1 MESTPTP
8 TPIDLHDYAPTP
20 DSFLE
25 ELVCGLSAT
34 PKMIPSK
41 FFYDE
46 AGARLFEEICALDEY
61 YPTRTE
67 IAILERHASEMAAQL
82 GPHGRLVELG
92 SGAGIKTRILL
103 DHLNRPAAYLPVD
116 ISRTQLLETA
126 ALLARDYP
134 ALEVLPVCADYSQ
147 PFRVPCPKRPVAR
160 TVAFFP
166 GSTIGN
172 FEPDAAE
179 GFLRRVADLVGYEG
193 GLLIGVDLKK
203 DHARLERAYNDARGV
218 TAAFNLNLLARAN
231 RELGADFRLDGF
243 RHHAFYNPAHG
254 RIEMHLIS
262 RQPQTVRLGGRAF
275 EFATGEHV
283 ITEYSYKYS
292 LAEFRQLA
300 ARAGFALARV
310 WTDADAL
317 FAVYYLTVVL
327 PVRAR

>member
-1 MESTPTP
+1 MERTSAT

-25 ELVCGLSAT
+25 ELVRGLSAT
-34 PKMIPSK
+34 PKTIPSK

-46 AGARLFEEICALDEY
+46 AGARLFDEICALDEY

-67 IAILERHASEMAAQL
+67 IAILERHGTEMAAEL
-82 GPHGRLVELG
+82 GAGCRLVEFG
-92 SGAGIKTRILL
+92 SGAGVKTRILL

-116 ISRTQLLETA
+116 ISRAQLLETA

-134 ALEVLPVCADYSQ
+134 ALEVLPVCADYSR
-147 PFRVPCPKRPVAR
+147 PFRVPCPKRPVVR

-203 DHARLERAYNDARGV
+203 DHARLDRAYNDARGV

-231 RELGADFRLDGF
+231 RELGADFSPDGF
-243 RHHAFYNPAHG
+243 RHHAFYDAAHG
-254 RIEMHLIS
+254 RIEMHLVS
-262 RQPQTVRLGGRAF
+262 RWSQTVRLGGRTFAF
-275 EFATGEHV
+275 AAGEHV

-292 LAEFRQLA
+292 REEFRRLA

-310 WTDADAL
+310 WTDADDL
-317 FAVYYLTVVL
+317 FAVYYLTI
-327 PVRAR
+327 PRSYAF